1 MGNFRE
7 RESILLL
14 LEGGGWENGA
24 CDFCAC
30 CSISARRRKVGRFP
44 RVAPLNFEL
53 LPPSSPPGLNPE
65 KDISCRCVVNR
76 VLLGVHFRSSVFGII
91 AVSQSKKINKTG

>member
-14 LEGGGWENGA
+14 LEGGWENGA

-30 CSISARRRKVGRFP
+30 CSISARGRKVGRFP
-44 RVAPLNFEL
+44 RVAPLDFEL
-53 LPPSSPPGLNPE
+53 LPPSSPRGLNPE
-65 KDISCRCVVNR
+65 KEISCRCVVNR
-76 VLLGVHFRSSVFGII
+76 VLLGVHFRSSVFGILQFHK
-91 AVSQSKKINKTG
+91 ARK